1 MEDLEK
7 TSGCLG
13 SNSSILFHENYVFAA
28 YKKIA
33 KLCRLLICLKL
44 NGIISL
50 TRKSI
55 LNKHYMILRKIH
67 QEISSVNFFF
77 KENLVTNSIMQ

>member
-33 KLCRLLICLKL
+33 KLCRLLIFLKL
-44 NGIISL
+44 NGLTSL

-67 QEISSVNFFF
+67 QEISSVDFF
-77 KENLVTNSIMQ
+77 